1 MFRLPLAEMGMVIPE
16 AEDVF
21 VLHSP
26 SHTPREPDLSVQNEV
41 LSLKSGTLSV
51 QYEPEN
57 GPVLHPAAI
66 RNILPIFPRL
76 TPWEMGRVALGMRC
90 GAAGS
95 MSGEW
100 RRSRVGDS
108 GAGNRKVRPHAWPT
122 YPTAPLLDTT
132 RFPPFLPLWTGATA
146 SH

>member
-1 MFRLPLAEMGMVIPE
+1 
-16 AEDVF
+16 
-21 VLHSP
+21 
-26 SHTPREPDLSVQNEV
+26 
-41 LSLKSGTLSV
+41 
-51 QYEPEN
+51 
-57 GPVLHPAAI
+57 
-66 RNILPIFPRL
+66 RL

-146 SH
+146 SHRFSSSFIHYPFHRFPVPHNASFFVLIRRPKRPNIGPLAPIALPGRIVSVLSAPFVGLEACIQKRFFHSD